1 MLRALRLL
9 TPLLLAMDLALV
21 ALALT
26 AADQLRLTLRYGM
39 ELTQSTQGYVTARVY
54 AAVITAFALAFF
66 ASGSHQ
72 PRRLAEGGAWPRQ
85 LLAAALGLPFFL
97 AALFFLK
104 IYDFSRLLVGYFFA
118 LTVPLLLLRC
128 AAATVALKRLVTPF
142 ARRALVI
149 GGGDVGEEVA
159 RRLSA
164 LPLTSL
170 VGVIATDDTL
180 SEYRNLG
187 TLDEVCAV
195 VREHDIDEVMIALP
209 AEQHARVEDVVLR
222 LQADPVRVH
231 FVPDVLELAMVRAT
245 VQDFFGIP
253 VVGIRE
259 PPIDPAGRMAKR
271 AFDLVAGGIL
281 TVLAAPF
288 MLGCA
293 VAIKLTD
300 KGPVFFRQ
308 SRIGENGQPFR
319 MFKFR
324 SMVVD
329 AESRL
334 KDLGIDLSKL
344 PKDNP
349 VFKVQNDP
357 RVTPAGRFMRR
368 WSLDEIPQLLN
379 VLKGDM
385 SLVGPRP
392 EEAAVVARYSY
403 FHRKRLSVKPGIT
416 GPMQVN
422 GRGDLPLERRLNLEL
437 AYIEGWT
444 LWSDLKNPRQDR
456 PHSSLG
462 QGRLLRRR
470 PRGGGRRSEILC
482 SSGGAGSG
490 LFNELGRAQY
500 VDPVDR
506 LRPNPAEPEP
516 KRVAR
521 APGARPQTSG
531 TAFPGAWGLEPGVFA
546 RLAPSS

>member
-26 AADQLRLTLRYGM
+26 MADQLRLTLRYGM
-39 ELTQSTQGYVTARVY
+39 ELMETAPSYVTPRVY
-54 AAVITAFALAFF
+54 AAVIASFALAFF

-118 LTVPLLLLRC
+118 LTVPILLLRC
-128 AAATVALKRLVTPF
+128 AVASVALKRLVTPF
-142 ARRALVI
+142 ASRALVI

-159 RRLSA
+159 RRLTA

-170 VGVIATDDTL
+170 VGVIATDDKL
-180 SEYRNLG
+180 SGYRNLG
-187 TLDEVCAV
+187 TLEDASAV
-195 VREHDIDEVMIALP
+195 VREHEIDEVMIALP
-209 AEQHARVEDVVLR
+209 AEQHAKVEDVVLR

-259 PPIDPAGRMAKR
+259 PPIDPAGRLAKR
-271 AFDLVAGGIL
+271 AFDLAAGGVL
-281 TVLAAPF
+281 TLLAAPF

-293 VAIKLTD
+293 LAIKLTD

-308 SRIGENGQPFR
+308 NRIGENGQPFR
-319 MFKFR
+319 MLKFR

-329 AESRL
+329 AEARL

-349 VFKVQNDP
+349 VFKIQNDP
-357 RVTPAGRFMRR
+357 RVTPVGRFMRR
-368 WSLDEIPQLLN
+368 WSLDELPQLLN
-379 VLKGDM
+379 VLMGDM

-422 GRGDLPLERRLNLEL
+422 GRGDLPLERRLTLEL

-444 LWSDLKNPRQDR
+444 LWSDLK
-456 PHSSLG
+456 
-462 QGRLLRRR
+462 
-470 PRGGGRRSEILC
+470 ILAKTVPTVLW
-482 SSGGAGSG
+482 GKGA
-490 LFNELGRAQY
+490 Y
-500 VDPVDR
+500 
-506 LRPNPAEPEP
+506 
-516 KRVAR
+516 
-521 APGARPQTSG
+521 
-531 TAFPGAWGLEPGVFA
+531 
-546 RLAPSS
+546 

>member
-39 ELTQSTQGYVTARVY
+39 VLMQDARGYLTPQVY
-54 AAVITAFALAFF
+54 AAVIAAFGLAFF
-66 ASGSHQ
+66 VSGSHQ
-72 PRRLAEGGAWPRQ
+72 PRRLAEGGAWRRQ
-85 LLAAALGLPFFL
+85 LLAAMLGLPFFL

-104 IYDFSRLLVGYFFA
+104 IYDFSRLLVAYFFA
-118 LTVPLLLLRC
+118 MTVPLLLLRS
-128 AAATVALKRLVTPF
+128 AAASIALKRLVTPF

-159 RRLSA
+159 RRLCS

-170 VGVIATDDTL
+170 VGVIATDDKL
-180 SEYRNLG
+180 SAFRNLG
-187 TLDEVCAV
+187 SLNDVSAI
-195 VREHDIDEVMIALP
+195 VREHDVDEVMIALP
-209 AEQHARVEDVVLR
+209 AEQHARVEDVVLK

-259 PPIDPAGRMAKR
+259 PPIDPAGLLAKR
-271 AFDLVAGGIL
+271 AFDLAAGSVL
-281 TVLAAPF
+281 TLLAAPF
-288 MLGCA
+288 MLGCTL
-293 VAIKLTD
+293 AIKLTD

-319 MFKFR
+319 MLKFR

-329 AESRL
+329 AEARL
-334 KDLGIDLSKL
+334 KDLGVDLSKL
-344 PKDNP
+344 SRNNP
-349 VFKVQNDP
+349 VFKIQNDP
-357 RVTPAGRFMRR
+357 RVTPVGRFMRR
-368 WSLDEIPQLLN
+368 WSLDELPQLLN

-403 FHRKRLSVKPGIT
+403 FHRKRLAVKPGIT

-422 GRGDLPLERRLNLEL
+422 GRGDLPIERRLNLEL

-444 LWSDLKNPRQDR
+444 LWSDVK
-456 PHSSLG
+456 
-462 QGRLLRRR
+462 
-470 PRGGGRRSEILC
+470 ILAKTVPTVLW
-482 SSGGAGSG
+482 GKGA
-490 LFNELGRAQY
+490 Y
-500 VDPVDR
+500 
-506 LRPNPAEPEP
+506 
-516 KRVAR
+516 
-521 APGARPQTSG
+521 
-531 TAFPGAWGLEPGVFA
+531 
-546 RLAPSS
+546 